1 MFPSQP
7 TIQVTEPR
15 APPAEV
21 VPLDSGVSSQADG
34 HQWSSTAPTDAS
46 AFPLPPVP
54 QAGKARPPPSEV
66 RLPPLA
72 VPPAVPPTTL
82 DGAVELVKQSN
93 LLLYLTPRYPP
104 SRLEYNPYS
113 FK

>member
-1 MFPSQP
+1 M
-7 TIQVTEPR
+7 TEPR
-15 APPAEV
+15 APPSDV
-21 VPLDSGVSSQADG
+21 VPLDSGVASQVEPR
-34 HQWSSTAPTDAS
+34 HWSSTVATDAS
-46 AFPLPPVP
+46 AFPLPPMP
-54 QAGKARPPPSEV
+54 QTGKPRPPPSEV

-82 DGAVELVKQSN
+82 EGAVELVKQSN
-93 LLLYLTPRYPP
+93 LLLYLTPRFPP